1 MNIVDAL
8 MQADANKTKEYTTK
22 KIKSNKLARIIG
34 AEEPVEIT
42 IREIKPRR
50 FNDLSTRHIKSNGD
64 VDYSKFFDTKLIIV
78 TEGVEEPNLKD
89 KKLQEHFGVERA
101 VDLAEILFGSEI
113 NTIAD
118 AITEISG
125 YTDDIEEEVEDI
137 KN

>member
-1 MNIVDAL
+1 MFSKN
-8 MQADANKTKEYTTK
+8 
-22 KIKSNKLARIIG
+22 
-34 AEEPVEIT
+34 
-42 IREIKPRR
+42 
-50 FNDLSTRHIKSNGD
+50 
-64 VDYSKFFDTKLIIV
+64 YSKFFDTKLIIV

-125 YTDDIEEEVEDI
+125 YTDDVEAEVEDV